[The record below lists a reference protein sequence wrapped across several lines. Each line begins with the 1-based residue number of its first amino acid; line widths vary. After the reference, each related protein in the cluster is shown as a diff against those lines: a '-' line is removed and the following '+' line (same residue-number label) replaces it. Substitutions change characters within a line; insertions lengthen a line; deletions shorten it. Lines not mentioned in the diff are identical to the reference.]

1 MTGVVTFVDPA
12 DTADKP
18 AVRRVGDAY
27 IGVTIGAVRV
37 LFRGDSLDESVDL
50 AETVL
55 RRALE
60 AIHESWPQ

>member
-1 MTGVVTFVDPA
+1 MSGAVTFFDPVDGNE
-12 DTADKP
+12 
-18 AVRRVGDAY
+18 VILIRRVGENY
-27 IGVTIGAVRV
+27 VGVTIGAVRV

-55 RRALE
+55 RKALE

>member
-1 MTGVVTFVDPA
+1 VSGVVTFVDPA
-12 DTADKP
+12 DTARDVTVQR
-18 AVRRVGDAY
+18 VRENYV
-27 IGVTIGAVRV
+27 GVTIGAVRV

-55 RRALE
+55 RKALE

>member
-12 DTADKP
+12 DTARD
-18 AVRRVGDAY
+18 VTVQRIGDTY
-27 IGVTIGAVRV
+27 VGVTIGAVRV

-55 RRALE
+55 RKALE